1 MAVTHRIAVRI
12 AEQYG
17 SDADTVIWLL
27 KEAEAGRFRKV
38 PSERVT
44 AAIVI
49 RANGDADRLF
59 RAIKEMQID
68 WRDLFMSAQLG
79 HADWRA
85 DLDDAFGPRDWL
97 DRLLFLPC
105 DYMPGHNSLDE
116 LIEEVDPPQ
125 LDPAEF
131 ARAVTQRLRRSP
143 ELLDEWQRLCH
154 DNPVGGHADFV
165 IREAEDVLKLIG
177 ELLRR

>member
-49 RANGDADRLF
+49 LANGDADRLF

-85 DLDDAFGPRDWL
+85 DLDDTFGPRDWL

-165 IREAEDVLKLIG
+165 IREAEDVLKFIG

>member
-12 AEQYG
+12 AEQFG
-17 SDADTVIWLL
+17 ADADTVIWML
-27 KEAEAGRFRKV
+27 KEAEAGKFRRV
-38 PSERVT
+38 AAERVT

-59 RAIKEMQID
+59 RAIEEMQID

-97 DRLLFLPC
+97 DRLLFLPS
-105 DYMPGHNSLDE
+105 DYVAGYDSLGK
-116 LIEEVDPPQ
+116 LVEEVDPPQ

-131 ARAVTQRLRRSP
+131 ARAVTQRLRNSP
-143 ELLDEWQRLCH
+143 EMLGEWQRLCQ
-154 DNPVGGHADFV
+154 DNPVDGYADFV
-165 IREAEDVLKLIG
+165 IREAEDVLEFIG
-177 ELLRR
+177 CLLRQ

>member
-1 MAVTHRIAVRI
+1 MAVTQRIAVRI

-17 SDADTVIWLL
+17 AEAETVIWLL
-27 KEAEAGRFRKV
+27 KEAEKEKFRRV
-38 PSERVT
+38 GAERVT
-44 AAIVI
+44 AAMVI
-49 RANGDADRLF
+49 LAKGDVDRVF
-59 RAIKEMQID
+59 RAIEEMQID
-68 WRDLFMSAQLG
+68 WRDLFMSAGLG

-97 DRLLFLPC
+97 DRLLFLPS
-105 DYMPGHNSLDE
+105 DYIAGYGSLRD
-116 LIEEVDPPQ
+116 LIEELDPPQ

-143 ELLDEWQRLCH
+143 EMLDEWQRLCH
-154 DNPVGGHADFV
+154 DHPVDGYADFV
-165 IREAEDVLKLIG
+165 IREAEDVLKFIG